1 MFIPRVFTWTASS
14 EEKTLSSDP
23 KLSAAALK
31 PEAIARR
38 VAREIP
44 PGAVVNLGIGIPTQV
59 ANHVELERGVMFM
72 AENGILGAGPR
83 PVPGEEDWDLI
94 NASREPVTAVP
105 GSSVFGHADAFAMI
119 RGGHVD
125 IAVLG
130 ALQVSAAGDLANWTV
145 PGAGKGGIGGAMDL
159 AAGAREVYAIMTHL
173 MTHLMKD
180 GGLKLLHE
188 CTYPLTAR
196 RVVKKLFTDIAL
208 IEFTPEGP
216 LLREVAPGLT
226 PEDVQRLSEPKLL
239 IGKEVRELETE
250 NIS

>member
-1 MFIPRVFTWTASS
+1 MSF
-14 EEKTLSSDP
+14 DP
-23 KLSAAALK
+23 KLSAAALS
-31 PEAIARR
+31 PEEIARR

-44 PGAVVNLGIGIPTQV
+44 DRSVVNLGIGIPTQV
-59 ANHVELERGVMFM
+59 ANYVELERGVMFM

-83 PVPGEEDWDLI
+83 PAPGEEDKDLI

-105 GSSVFGHADAFAMI
+105 GASVFGHADAFAMI

-159 AAGAREVYAIMTHL
+159 ATGAHGVYAI

-180 GGLKLLHE
+180 GGLKLLEE
-188 CTYPLTAR
+188 CSYPFTAR
-196 RVVKKLFTDIAL
+196 GVVKKLFTDIAL

-216 LLREVAPGLT
+216 FLREVAHVLT
-226 PEDVQRLSEPKLL
+226 PEDIQRVSEPRL
-239 IGKEVRELETE
+239 ISAEPIGTYTAEAVT
-250 NIS
+250 

>member
-1 MFIPRVFTWTASS
+1 MWTALSG
-14 EEKTLSSDP
+14 EKILNSDP
-23 KLSAAALK
+23 KLEAAALS
-31 PEAIARR
+31 PADIARR
-38 VAREIP
+38 AAREIP
-44 PGAVVNLGIGIPTQV
+44 RGAVVNLGIGIPTQV
-59 ANHVELERGVMFM
+59 ANFVELERGVMFM

-83 PVPGEEDWDLI
+83 PAPGEEDKDLI

-105 GSSVFGHADAFAMI
+105 GASVFGHADAFAMI

-159 AAGAREVYAIMTHL
+159 AVGAREVYAIMTHL
-173 MTHLMKD
+173 MKD
-180 GGLKLLHE
+180 GGLKLLKE

-196 RVVKKLFTDIAL
+196 GVVKKLFTDIAF

-216 LLREVAPGLT
+216 LLREVAPGLA
-226 PEDVQRLSEPKLL
+226 PEDIQRVSEPGL
-239 IGKEVRELETE
+239 IPAEPVGIYAAEAGA
-250 NIS
+250 